1 MSTDQPHWATQQTAS
16 PFRWWLLRLP
26 IFDVVG
32 VVLAEDSHCK
42 IYQSTPPG
50 VRLRA
55 SLSPTLSHRRQPIR
69 WRFRRDACSSI
80 CSLSVWL
87 SEWKILIY
95 MLIFIHL
102 MHTAIVV
109 AGCFRLAEV
118 LHRNK
123 ISIRLRWTDIFP
135 KGPFSLGL
143 ITPFPVMLLG
153 ALG

>member
-1 MSTDQPHWATQQTAS
+1 
-16 PFRWWLLRLP
+16 
-26 IFDVVG
+26 
-32 VVLAEDSHCK
+32 
-42 IYQSTPPG
+42 
-50 VRLRA
+50 
-55 SLSPTLSHRRQPIR
+55 
-69 WRFRRDACSSI
+69 
-80 CSLSVWL
+80 
-87 SEWKILIY
+87 